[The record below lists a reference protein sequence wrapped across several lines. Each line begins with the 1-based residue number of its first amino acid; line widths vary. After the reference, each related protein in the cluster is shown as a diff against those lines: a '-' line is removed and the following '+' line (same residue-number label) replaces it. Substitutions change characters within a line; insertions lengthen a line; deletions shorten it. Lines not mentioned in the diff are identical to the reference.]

1 MVRFRGGRC
10 FWGAALSL
18 TRWTG
23 DRWGLGW
30 GLQVTS
36 SFVKREAQ
44 RTRGQHSIR
53 SFSICAPSSHLVP
66 NPWRRVGREWGRL
79 RRDKPTLKRS
89 AAWAG
94 FRKSKVAWR
103 GPGGPVR
110 VGRCSHPWGRGRGDG
125 AMPGAQGGRPYV
137 DCLVG
142 PGPLEKGPS
151 TCATWLGDRQESKG
165 PQVSS
170 GQFHWLNDPEAR
182 GRRAC

>member
-1 MVRFRGGRC
+1 MGTAGDQLLCQRRSPENT
-10 FWGAALSL
+10 GATLNP
-18 TRWTG
+18 
-23 DRWGLGW
+23 
-30 GLQVTS
+30 
-36 SFVKREAQ
+36 FI
-44 RTRGQHSIR
+44 QHLCTKQPPRAKPAEKS
-53 SFSICAPSSHLVP
+53 
-66 NPWRRVGREWGRL
+66 RVGVGSFI

-103 GPGGPVR
+103 GPGGPVT

-137 DCLVG
+137 GCLVG

-151 TCATWLGDRQESKG
+151 TCATWPGESQESKG

-170 GQFHWLNDPEAR
+170 GRFHWLNDPEAR
-182 GRRAC
+182 GRGAC